1 MMFLAPAVIVFV
13 GVAGKHPEQVQRQ
26 LQPVLAHAHV
36 APRTVAKAELASLA
50 RHSDD
55 SKTIVQGM
63 HVDGVVGGALIE
75 SGGSLTLRVVI
86 YDGDGNLKSLGETP
100 LGGAKMSKDELDV
113 LGENLDDELGGLHH
127 KTGVAPESKPEVAD
141 IDFDTPAPK
150 AAATPPPAPPKRKA
164 APAAEIGFAPD
175 ADNRDAPS
183 LGPGGGDAKP
193 AESHDAKPTE
203 TADAVSL
210 DDVASLNNSEQ
221 DTGDATAAAAPS
233 EHALHLHANGGFGL
247 ASRSFSGPSGLM
259 GYASSPVGTARV
271 AAGVEPISHF
281 SLDAM
286 AETALGMS
294 TPIGSSSA
302 STSMSRYEIT
312 TSYAFG
318 GGALSIAPTF
328 GYGERAFS
336 IDSSA
341 TGRSPDTSYGYLILG
356 ANAAYALNGRFT
368 LRALAALE
376 PVTGGEDPTAMEFG
390 AATRWALDAGAGLDV
405 RLWSHVLAR
414 AAFDYQ
420 RFSWSWSAAGSRT
433 TGGATDSYPTAAL
446 SLGAEY

>member
-26 LQPVLAHAHV
+26 LAPVLAHAHV

-55 SKTIVQGM
+55 SKTIVQSL

-113 LGENLDDELGGLHH
+113 LGENLDDELGGIHH
-127 KTGVAPESKPEVAD
+127 KNGVAPEAKQEVAD

-150 AAATPPPAPPKRKA
+150 AAAAPPPPPPKRKA

-183 LGPGGGDAKP
+183 LGGGDAKP

-210 DDVASLNNSEQ
+210 DDVASLNSATE
-221 DTGDATAAAAPS
+221 DTGDSAATASAPA
-233 EHALHLHANGGFGL
+233 EHALHLHANGGFGV

-259 GYASSPVGTARV
+259 GYTSSAVGTARV
-271 AAGVEPISHF
+271 AAGIEPVGHL

-294 TPIGSSSA
+294 TPIGNSTA

-312 TSYAFG
+312 ASYAFG
-318 GGALSIAPTF
+318 SSAISIAPTF

-356 ANAAYALNGRFT
+356 ANAAYALSQRFT

-420 RFSWSWSAAGSRT
+420 RFSWSWSAAGSRST
-433 TGGATDSYPTAAL
+433 NGATDSYPTAAI
-446 SLGAEY
+446 SIGAEY

>member
-13 GVAGKHPEQVQRQ
+13 GVAGKHPEQVQHQ
-26 LQPVLAHAHV
+26 LEPVLAHAHV

-55 SKTIVQGM
+55 SKAIIQNL
-63 HVDGVVGGALIE
+63 HVDGVIGGALIE
-75 SGGSLTLRVVI
+75 SGGSLMLRVVI
-86 YDGDGNLKSLGETP
+86 YDGEGNLKSLGETP

-127 KTGVAPESKPEVAD
+127 KNGVAAPEPKQEVAD

-150 AAATPPPAPPKRKA
+150 AAAAPPPPPPKRKA
-164 APAAEIGFAPD
+164 TPPAEIGFAPES
-175 ADNRDAPS
+175 DNHDAPQ
-183 LGPGGGDAKP
+183 LGGEP
-193 AESHDAKPTE
+193 AHAPKPTE

-210 DDVASLNNSEQ
+210 DDVASLNNGTD
-221 DTGDATAAAAPS
+221 DTGESTATASAPV

-259 GYASSPVGTARV
+259 GYTSSPVGTARV
-271 AAGVEPISHF
+271 AAGIEPVAHL

-294 TPIGSSSA
+294 TPIGSTTA

-312 TSYAFG
+312 ASYAFG
-318 GGALSIAPTF
+318 SGAVSIAPTF

-341 TGRSPDTSYGYLILG
+341 TGRSPDTSYGYLIVG
-356 ANAAYALNGRFT
+356 ANAAYAVGSHIT

-405 RLWSHVLAR
+405 RIWSHVIAR

-420 RFSWSWSAAGSRT
+420 RFSWSWSAAGSRS

>member
-1 MMFLAPAVIVFV
+1 MFLAPAVIVFV

-26 LQPVLAHAHV
+26 LEPVLAHAHV
-36 APRTVAKAELASLA
+36 APRTVSKAELASLA

-55 SKTIVQGM
+55 SKTIVQSL

-100 LGGAKMSKDELDV
+100 LGGVKISKDELDV
-113 LGENLDDELGGLHH
+113 LGENLDDELGGIHH
-127 KTGVAPESKPEVAD
+127 KNGVATSEPKQEVAD
-141 IDFDTPAPK
+141 IDFDTPA
-150 AAATPPPAPPKRKA
+150 APPPPPKRKA
-164 APAAEIGFAPD
+164 PPAAEIGFAPD
-175 ADNRDAPS
+175 ADNHDAPS
-183 LGPGGGDAKP
+183 LGGTPPHQA
-193 AESHDAKPTE
+193 APTE

-210 DDVASLNNSEQ
+210 DDVASLNNSTE
-221 DTGDATAAAAPS
+221 DTGDSTATATAPA

-259 GYASSPVGTARV
+259 GYSSSAVGTARV
-271 AAGVEPISHF
+271 AAGVEPVGHL

-294 TPIGSSSA
+294 TPIGSSTA

-312 TSYAFG
+312 ASYAFG
-318 GGALSIAPTF
+318 SGAVSIAPTF

-356 ANAAYALNGRFT
+356 ANAAYALNQRFT

-405 RLWSHVLAR
+405 RLWTHVLAR

-420 RFSWSWSAAGSRT
+420 RFSWSWSAAGSRST
-433 TGGATDSYPTAAL
+433 NGATDSYPTAAI
-446 SLGAEY
+446 SIGAEY

>member
-1 MMFLAPAVIVFV
+1 MFLAPAVIVFI

-26 LQPVLAHAHV
+26 LEPVLAHAHV

-55 SKTIVQGM
+55 SKTIVQSL

-86 YDGDGNLKSLGETP
+86 YDGEGNLKSLGETP
-100 LGGAKMSKDELDV
+100 LGGRAMSKDELEV
-113 LGENLDDELGGLHH
+113 LGENLDDELGGIHH
-127 KTGVAPESKPEVAD
+127 KAGVAAAEPKQEVAD
-141 IDFDTPAPK
+141 IDFDAPAPK
-150 AAATPPPAPPKRKA
+150 AAAAPPPPKHKA
-164 APAAEIGFAPD
+164 ASPAEIGFAPD
-175 ADNRDAPS
+175 ADNHDAPS
-183 LGPGGGDAKP
+183 LGGEP
-193 AESHDAKPTE
+193 SHQAAPTE

-210 DDVASLNNSEQ
+210 DDVASLNNSPL
-221 DTGDATAAAAPS
+221 DDATGDSSATASTPA

-259 GYASSPVGTARV
+259 GYTSSAVGTARV
-271 AAGVEPISHF
+271 AAGIEPVGRL

-294 TPIGSSSA
+294 TPIGNSTA

-312 TSYAFG
+312 ASYAFG
-318 GGALSIAPTF
+318 GGAVSIAPTF

-356 ANAAYALNGRFT
+356 ANAAYVLGQRFT

-390 AATRWALDAGAGLDV
+390 AATRWAIDAGAGLDM

-420 RFSWSWSAAGSRT
+420 RFSWSWSAAGSRST
-433 TGGATDSYPTAAL
+433 NGATDSYPTAAI
-446 SLGAEY
+446 SIGAEY